1 MNVYTY
7 DTKHETQA
15 VRQRDEAKKGGALSA
30 HRHEMVSKTR
40 DRHEQVASPFRLAS
54 IQPTVLSFADFLEH

>member
-1 MNVYTY
+1 MYTY
-7 DTKHETQA
+7 NTKHEAQA

-40 DRHEQVASPFRLAS
+40 DRHEQVASPLDC
-54 IQPTVLSFADFLEH
+54 LDCLLC